1 VTAPSGSGL
10 PGRLAVVGL
19 GPGDLAW
26 RTPEAVARLAAA
38 TDLVGYRTY
47 LKQVGPIGEH
57 QTCHSFNNRQESA
70 RAAFA
75 LDLAAD
81 GKDVVVV
88 SSGDPGIFAM
98 ATAVLEE
105 LHRENGSPR
114 WGGVELTIVPGVTA
128 ASAAAARIG
137 APLGHDLCLISLSDV
152 LKPWKVI
159 EARLEAAAGAD
170 FVVGLY
176 NPLSRHRPWQLERA
190 LEIIGGHRSP
200 GTPVVQARNV
210 GRPDEKVVATTLDR
224 VEPTSVDMSTIL
236 LVGSSTTQSFT
247 DATGREWVYTPRH
260 YDDEVPTGS
269 EP

>member
-1 VTAPSGSGL
+1 MTSHSPSGV
-10 PGRLAVVGL
+10 PRRLAVVGL
-19 GPGDLAW
+19 GPGDIAW

-57 QTCHSFNNRQESA
+57 QECHSFNNRQEST

-75 LDLAAD
+75 LDLAAA

-98 ATAVLEE
+98 ASAVLEE
-105 LHRENGSPR
+105 LHRENASQR

-137 APLGHDLCLISLSDV
+137 APLGHDFCLISLSDV

-159 EARLEAAAGAD
+159 EARLDAAAGAD
-170 FVVGLY
+170 FVLGLY

-190 LEIIGGHRSP
+190 LEIIGGHRSAD
-200 GTPVVQARNV
+200 TPVVQARNV
-210 GRPDEKVVATTLDR
+210 GRPDESVMATTLSQVD
-224 VEPTSVDMSTIL
+224 PTTVDMSTIL

-247 DATGREWVYTPRH
+247 DATGRQWVYTPRH
-260 YDDEVPTGS
+260 YGEVSTES